1 MDFPGMQQ
9 LCRLWKGS
17 SILYLETYY
26 ELSLSIVLFLGIEV
40 ANTNYLCE
48 SMFLLHSTVILKTV
62 GCILYFIVCQHK
74 HSQVFLLKNIIL

>member
-1 MDFPGMQQ
+1 MQQ

-48 SMFLLHSTVILKTV
+48 SMFLIAFNSDSKDSGMYLV
-62 GCILYFIVCQHK
+62 LYYM
-74 HSQVFLLKNIIL
+74 SA